1 MPVSAIVLMVSS
13 GLVFSGIDASAKYLV
28 LAGVP
33 APFVAWVRFLVNAAI
48 VLVVFRGWHTA
59 SGLWARNLWAQVARA
74 GLIFITTICNFM
86 ALRTLQLAETMSIM
100 FLLPVVITA
109 LAGPLLGEW
118 AGWRRW
124 VAICVGLVGVLV
136 ITRPGFGVIGIGHL
150 YSIIA
155 MLGAACFNLMTRSL
169 SHTET
174 PQSLI
179 LFQSLVPTILL
190 TPAVPALGV
199 LPEQPLHWLLYLT
212 MGFCGF
218 LGHWLFIKANRLATA
233 TALAPFSY
241 LQMIWMLAIGWAV
254 FGQLPDL
261 WTLVGSGIIVASG
274 LYILHRE
281 RQLRIEARLDPP

>member
-13 GLVFSGIDASAKYLV
+13 GLVFCGIDASAKYLV
-28 LAGVP
+28 LEGVP
-33 APFVAWVRFLVNAAI
+33 APFVAWVRFLVNAVI
-48 VLVVFRGWHTA
+48 VLAVFRRWGAA
-59 SGLWARNLWAQVARA
+59 SGLWAHNFWAQIARA
-74 GLIFITTICNFM
+74 VLIFITTIFNFM

-100 FLLPVVITA
+100 FLLPMVITA

-124 VAICVGLVGVLV
+124 VAIGVGLVGVLI

-150 YSIIA
+150 FSIVA
-155 MLGAACFNLMTRSL
+155 MLSAACFNLMTRSL

-179 LFQSLVPTILL
+179 LFQSLVPTLL
-190 TPAVPALGV
+190 LAPAVPVLGMF
-199 LPEQPLHWLLYLT
+199 PQQPLHWLLYFT
-212 MGFCGF
+212 MGVCGF
-218 LGHWLFIKANRLATA
+218 LGHWLFIKANRMATA
-233 TALAPFSY
+233 TALAPFFY

-254 FGQLPDL
+254 FGQLPDV
-261 WTLVGSGIIVASG
+261 WTLVGSGIIVGSG

-281 RQLRIEARLDPP
+281 RQLRIDARLDPP